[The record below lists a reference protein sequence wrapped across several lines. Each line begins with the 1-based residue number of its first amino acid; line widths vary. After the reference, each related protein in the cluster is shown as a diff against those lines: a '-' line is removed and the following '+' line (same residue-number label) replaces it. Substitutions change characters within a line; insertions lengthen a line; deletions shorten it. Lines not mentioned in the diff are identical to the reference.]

1 MTRKSKRYQPFWSE
15 GQGAAILDVKVTQKQ
30 GSVPV
35 TVIRLEGEFDAS
47 SSEQVKQKAHEILD
61 EGAEYVL
68 LDLSGVPFI
77 SSTGIRLIYSLQNQ
91 LHPKKPGDE
100 GKAVA
105 RSLREGTYISPRLK
119 ILNPSSQ
126 AMNVFRM
133 IGIDSY
139 IEIYEDEE
147 EAISSF
153 EPG

>member
-1 MTRKSKRYQPFWSE
+1 MN
-15 GQGAAILDVKVTQKQ
+15 VKIIQKQ

-35 TVIRLEGEFDAS
+35 TIIRLEGEFDAATTDR
-47 SSEQVKQKAHEILD
+47 VKQKAHDAID

-68 LDLSGVPFI
+68 LDLEGVPFI
-77 SSTGIRLIYSLQNQ
+77 SSAGIRVIYALQNQ

-100 GKAVA
+100 GKEVS
-105 RSLREGTYISPRLK
+105 RSLREGTYTSSRLK
-119 ILNPSSQ
+119 ILNPSNQ

-147 EAISSF
+147 DAISSF
-153 EPG
+153 G

>member
-1 MTRKSKRYQPFWSE
+1 MDIKITH
-15 GQGAAILDVKVTQKQ
+15 KQ

-35 TVIRLEGEFDAS
+35 IIIRLEGEFDAAS
-47 SSEQVKQKAHEILD
+47 SDQVKHKAHEVID

-77 SSTGIRLIYSLQNQ
+77 SSAGIRLIYSLQNQ

-119 ILNPSSQ
+119 ILNPSNQ

-153 EPG
+153 VPG